1 MLPLP
6 NSRSTRFVGTQAV
19 GVIGLSAYLSYLIGD
34 YMGLSGIVALF
45 CCAVA
50 ISHYTM
56 KNISRQFRTVV
67 KSVFETLSY
76 LAEGSIFV
84 YVGLDALDPA
94 KWAVRS
100 LLRSLGLLYVLYI
113 SSLWRNYALLTWRRA
128 PLWIPDPAVPR
139 VLPPILLHMILKL
152 LQPRTRGKTGRYQAI

>member
-1 MLPLP
+1 MSHGVYTAKVIAQCANKLPGG
-6 NSRSTRFVGTQAV
+6 VHVHMQAV
-19 GVIGLSAYLSYLIGD
+19 GVIGLSAYLSYLVGD

-56 KNISRQFRTVV
+56 KNISRQYRTVV

-84 YVGLDALDPA
+84 YVGLDALDPE
-94 KWAVRS
+94 KWTVRC
-100 LLRSLGLLYVLYI
+100 
-113 SSLWRNYALLTWRRA
+113 
-128 PLWIPDPAVPR
+128 PA
-139 VLPPILLHMILKL
+139 
-152 LQPRTRGKTGRYQAI
+152 